1 MQFQVKA
8 LQQGRI
14 QRLVLEASS
23 REELQL
29 LLQQRQATPL
39 RIQPVRRS
47 LSRMGEQSFDSSL
60 FTQELVALLQAGL
73 SLVEAIEALR
83 AKTEAGLTRQV
94 LESIEQSLRQG
105 QTLSQALGRHPEHFA
120 ALYLA
125 TVRASERT
133 GHLAEALGRYNAYE
147 GKVGALRQRVVS
159 ALVYPAVV
167 VAIGSVVLMFLMMY
181 VIPRFVTVFEQMRN
195 PPTSTRLLLAWGHL
209 VTAHGELVFGSLV
222 LAMALVAAMFLYA
235 PWREA
240 GLQALF
246 RFPRLRAIR
255 QVFAFSRFYRTLGLL
270 LQGGTPLMH
279 ALALTGALL
288 PTELQ
293 AGFRRACSEV
303 GGGLGLAD
311 ALRRNG
317 IATPISDRL
326 LRVGEQSGELPAMAE
341 RAAQFLDEE
350 LDRAIELF
358 SRLFEPLL
366 MLFVG
371 GVIGIVVFLLYM
383 PIFEIAGSLG

>member
-1 MQFQVKA
+1 V
-8 LQQGRI
+8 
-14 QRLVLEASS
+14 
-23 REELQL
+23 
-29 LLQQRQATPL
+29 
-39 RIQPVRRS
+39 
-47 LSRMGEQSFDSSL
+47 
-60 FTQELVALLQAGL
+60 
-73 SLVEAIEALR
+73 
-83 AKTEAGLTRQV
+83 
-94 LESIEQSLRQG
+94 
-105 QTLSQALGRHPEHFA
+105 
-120 ALYLA
+120 
-125 TVRASERT
+125 
-133 GHLAEALGRYNAYE
+133 
-147 GKVGALRQRVVS
+147 
-159 ALVYPAVV
+159 
-167 VAIGSVVLMFLMMY
+167 
-181 VIPRFVTVFEQMRN
+181 
-195 PPTSTRLLLAWGHL
+195 
-209 VTAHGELVFGSLV
+209 
-222 LAMALVAAMFLYA
+222 FLYA

-270 LQGGTPLMH
+270 LQGGTPLMQ

-317 IATPISDRL
+317 ITTPISDRL